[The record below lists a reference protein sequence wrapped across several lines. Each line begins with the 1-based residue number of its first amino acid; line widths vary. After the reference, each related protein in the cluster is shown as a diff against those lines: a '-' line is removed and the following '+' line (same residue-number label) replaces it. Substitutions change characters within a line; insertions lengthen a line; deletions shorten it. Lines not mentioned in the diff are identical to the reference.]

1 MRNLNLY
8 RYVFASSSVYTELNF
23 DFGWLMVVS
32 VSPRLP
38 WHPSNFCRPTTRI
51 FPEKVRKHSNEKL
64 APGSLHFYYFR
75 RGTRSNQSKI
85 QTLSHHTHGLWST
98 SSRIWALSPWHP
110 YLLLWSRFNQWTRLL
125 AEQKKNSIASF
136 CESRLP
142 RTYLDF
148 VNYMSSSHVRSSSS
162 KGCKQC
168 LNSERW
174 DPIQRTPNLWSASS
188 PEAASHCLRLPSW
201 PGEIYW
207 ACADQILDWRQ

>member
-1 MRNLNLY
+1 MTFYRVPAECLCDVSRDFSRKKMRNLNLY

-125 AEQKKNSIASF
+125 AEQKKKLDCVLLWVEAS
-136 CESRLP
+136 
-142 RTYLDF
+142 TY
-148 VNYMSSSHVRSSSS
+148 V
-162 KGCKQC
+162 
-168 LNSERW
+168 
-174 DPIQRTPNLWSASS
+174 
-188 PEAASHCLRLPSW
+188 SW
-201 PGEIYW
+201 LCQLYE
-207 ACADQILDWRQ
+207 